1 MTEFG
6 YAGNILKINLSDGD
20 VSKVPTA
27 EYADRFLG
35 GHGIA
40 AKLYWDMVPPQ
51 AKAFDPENCL
61 IYASGPVT
69 GFPRFAGFRWKIC
82 GKSIAGDRE
91 SFNYCNLGDK
101 WGAFLKFAGYD
112 ALAVQG
118 KADKPISIFINN
130 GTVEIKDATNLQGKL
145 TFDIIDTLKEEYGK
159 DASILTIGPAGDR
172 LLTYATVYADEGASG
187 SGGLAAVMGS
197 KNLKAI
203 IVAPN
208 NNRPKAA
215 HPERLQQ
222 LADEVRDMRSQ
233 VDMPSMWEI
242 PGLTRDRACYGCG
255 IGCGR
260 QVYSLNGDR
269 LYKSLCQASIF
280 YAWAVMKYSGKMDGA
295 QLLAT
300 RLCDGYGIDTSVMHG
315 MIEWI
320 NACQEAGLI
329 TEKQTGLP
337 LTKIGSPEFI
347 EKLMGMIACREGFGE
362 ILAQGTIAAAKEIGV
377 EAEKMLHSYIATRG
391 SETKDY
397 DPRLMITTSLLYAT
411 EPRRPIQQ
419 LHGVCSLVMAWLGEG
434 AGKPVGS
441 FNAEDLPDN
450 DKPRKFTI
458 EDFRKTAE
466 KFWGS
471 AIATDFSTLEG
482 KSLAAKIIQDRAFVK
497 ESLVLCDLRWPAMVI
512 PGGTGDSTLESRIY
526 SAVTGKETD
535 EQELNRTGERIFN
548 LQRAILL
555 RQGWR
560 GRQDDRIL
568 DYYHTEPLEKAEI
581 FWNTNGLVPGKD
593 DKIISKI
600 GTIVDR
606 DDFEKLKDEYYEL
619 RGWDVAS
626 GLPNESKL
634 EELGLQDIA
643 GDLRERGLVK

>member
-1 MTEFG
+1 LTEFG
-6 YAGNILKINLSDGD
+6 YAGNILKINLSDGNI
-20 VSKVPTA
+20 SKVPTA

-51 AKAFDPENCL
+51 AKAYDPENCL
-61 IYASGPVT
+61 IYANGPVT

-82 GKSIAGDRE
+82 GKSISGDRE

-118 KADKPISIFINN
+118 KANKPVSIFINN
-130 GTVEIKDATNLQGKL
+130 GTVEIKDATNLRGKL
-145 TFDIIDTLKEEYGK
+145 TFDTIDILKEEYGK
-159 DASILTIGPAGDR
+159 DASILTIGPAGEK
-172 LLTYATVYADEGASG
+172 LINYATVFADEGASG
-187 SGGLAAVMGS
+187 SGGLGAVMGS

-203 IVAPN
+203 IVAAS
-208 NNRPKAA
+208 NNRPKAT
-215 HPERLQQ
+215 HPERLQKI
-222 LADEVRDMRSQ
+222 ADEIREMRPPSDM
-233 VDMPSMWEI
+233 DLMWEV
-242 PGLTRDRACYGCG
+242 PGLTHKHACYGCG

-260 QVYSLNGDR
+260 QVYSLDNDR
-269 LYKSLCQASIF
+269 RYKSLCEASIF
-280 YAWAVMKYSGKMDGA
+280 YSWAVMKYSGKMDGA

-337 LTKIGSPEFI
+337 LKEIGSPEFI
-347 EKLMGMIACREGFGE
+347 EKLMGMIARREGFGDV
-362 ILAQGTIAAAKEIGV
+362 LARGTIAAAREIGA
-377 EAEKMLHSYIATRG
+377 EAEKMLHSYIATRS

-419 LHGVCSLVMAWLGEG
+419 LHGVCSLVMAWLGAG

-441 FNAEDLPDN
+441 FNAEDLPDT
-450 DKPRKFTI
+450 DKPREFTI
-458 EDFRKTAE
+458 EDFRKTAD
-466 KFWGS
+466 KFWGG
-471 AIATDFSTLEG
+471 AIAADFSTLEG
-482 KSLAAKIIQDRAFVK
+482 KSLAAKTIQDRAFVK
-497 ESLVLCDLRWPAMVI
+497 ESLVLCDPTWPIMII
-512 PGGTGDSTLESRIY
+512 PSGVGDSTLESRIY
-526 SAVTGKETD
+526 SAITGKETD
-535 EQELNRTGERIFN
+535 EQELNRTGERIVN

-560 GRQDDRIL
+560 GRQDDQLL
-568 DYYHTEPLEKAEI
+568 DYYHTDPLEKAEI
-581 FWNTNGLVPGKD
+581 FWNEDGLVPGKD
-593 DKIISKI
+593 GETISKV
-600 GTIVDR
+600 GTVVDR

-626 GLPNESKL
+626 GLPTEAKL
-634 EELGLQDIA
+634 AELGLQDIA
-643 GDLRERGLVK
+643 GDLKGRGLVK